1 MRVKGGVIAFL
12 VVGMAA
18 SVAPAAEGVDALD
31 VGAAFVP
38 TGQMGDAE
46 AGTDHV
52 QIATG
57 HATDPHSD
65 PSCIQV
71 SYTPGTQGWA
81 GVYWQNR
88 SGNWGEH
95 PGEDLKRA
103 GYKRLTFWARGESGG
118 EVVEFKAGGI
128 DAPRTE
134 HKDSF
139 VATTGGITLGKEWNQ
154 YTLDLASQ
162 DLTSV
167 IGGFCWIASANSNP
181 DGLTFYVDDI
191 QYER

>member
-12 VVGMAA
+12 VVGVAA

-38 TGQMGDAE
+38 TGRMGDAE

-71 SYTPGTQGWA
+71 SYTPGTHGWA

-95 PGEDLKRA
+95 PGENLKRA
-103 GYKRLTFWARGESGG
+103 GHKRLTFWARGESGG
-118 EVVEFKAGGI
+118 AIGAAGGRGSPGG
-128 DAPRTE
+128 APGRPVRLHGQVGSVE
-134 HKDSF
+134 LSHPGALGAAFSND
-139 VATTGGITLGKEWNQ
+139 VEGGQLLRPLPAGR
-154 YTLDLASQ
+154 Q
-162 DLTSV
+162 DGRRLHR
-167 IGGFCWIASANSNP
+167 
-181 DGLTFYVDDI
+181 L
-191 QYER
+191 